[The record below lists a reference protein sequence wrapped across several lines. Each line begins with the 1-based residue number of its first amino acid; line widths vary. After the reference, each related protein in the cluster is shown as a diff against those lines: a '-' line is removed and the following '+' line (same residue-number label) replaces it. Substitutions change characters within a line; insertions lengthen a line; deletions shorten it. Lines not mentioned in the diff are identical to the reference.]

1 MIETTVERWHQHLR
15 GELPGG
21 LDSLLHPDC
30 VFVSPIVFT
39 PQKGRDLT
47 KLYLGAAGQTLGGD
61 PSGGVVEGA
70 SSGEP
75 GSESSAEKPA
85 GAFRYIKEVVAGD
98 HAVLEF
104 ETSMDGTYVNGVDII
119 TCDADGLIVEFKVMI
134 RPLQAIEKVHAAMRA
149 MLEQMTAAAES
160 TS

>member
-30 VFVSPIVFT
+30 MFVSPIVFT

-61 PSGGVVEGA
+61 PSGGVVDGDVAE
-70 SSGEP
+70 
-75 GSESSAEKPA
+75 AEKPA
-85 GAFRYIKEVVAGD
+85 GTFRYVKEVVAGD

-104 ETSMDGTYVNGVDII
+104 ETSMDGTFVNGVDII
-119 TCDADGLIVEFKVMI
+119 TCDAEGLIVEFKVMI

-149 MLEQMTAAAES
+149 MLEQMTTAAES
-160 TS
+160 AT

>member
-1 MIETTVERWHQHLR
+1 
-15 GELPGG
+15 
-21 LDSLLHPDC
+21 

-61 PSGGVVEGA
+61 PSGGVVA
-70 SSGEP
+70 GEAD
-75 GSESSAEKPA
+75 SESSGGSSEKPA

-119 TCDADGLIVEFKVMI
+119 TCDADGLIIEFKVMI

-160 TS
+160 AT